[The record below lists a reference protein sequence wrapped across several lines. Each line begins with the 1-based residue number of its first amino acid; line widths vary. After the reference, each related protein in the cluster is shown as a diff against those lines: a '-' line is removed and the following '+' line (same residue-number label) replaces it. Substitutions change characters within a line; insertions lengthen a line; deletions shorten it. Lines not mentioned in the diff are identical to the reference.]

1 MGQGLEAGR
10 KAGRR
15 RKAQQEAA
23 AAAAA
28 LAAKNRAIYES
39 ASPAAAAVGVT
50 PFVRENDINFTARN
64 LKPDTT
70 ANYFF
75 DDVKV
80 NNFVQRGAIINVSST
95 SALSAIKINEGVYG
109 STSKAY
115 AEVLGTSLTG
125 TQNQLYVSDNFITI
139 RMTNVSGNSF
149 IYQSDFNKNDLIYQ
163 TVDNLPFNF
172 DIYKGISQPNYTFLG
187 KVKNWEY
194 INDSTGWLVVEPIL
208 GTLNVEQTSAS
219 SNRIWNL
226 TNLYLV
232 QKVAVRTASNNRFQ
246 SGETLTYAANGVAY
260 TTVSSGN
267 SYVALS
273 SVVATPNTAN
283 TPRRSIPLV
292 SNSLSRDGI
301 STLVGNTITIV
312 SGTNIGFKANVVTTV
327 GGGAGGNNALGC
339 IEAIVDA
346 DLPAHCTSN
355 SIYSIGNH
363 VVNDVGAL
371 HGIFHIPSENSLRWL
386 TGERIFTITDT
397 NTHDSNDYK
406 MRAVAKYSAVGKLNT
421 TENARNNVLR
431 EQTPSTLQAPPKVTQ
446 ETQKIND
453 RKFMAQTFFTPK
465 GNEIVNNEVKNAY
478 GMLITSVDLFFK
490 KKPTDNNELLPFTL
504 AICKVE
510 NGLPSNEII
519 AERTLEPGYINI
531 STTIPNYAN
540 TSAKTKFSFKDPV
553 PLSPSTEYCVKL
565 MTESPDYEVWTAI
578 LGEKFQDELGNDR
591 KVSDQPLV
599 GNLFRSQNASNWNP
613 ILNQDLMFIVNRA
626 NFSTSKTLYFNIK
639 PDEDTATNILMDEL
653 QVFSEEQQFPPTK
666 ITYEVKT
673 LLTDGS
679 TVSDFVKVNNKETY
693 KFGKDTDISSIASR
707 RRRLIRKGQ
716 VADVNVKVTMT
727 TTDNTVAPIINSE
740 RFSLFAIQN
749 IINNGGISNN
759 LITIT
764 SSGTHLN
771 AANITVTFSAPQIG
785 SNTATGNVTSGLF
798 SGGKVLGINII
809 NPGAG
814 YLESPTITISEP
826 AATANATAVVNGE
839 TDTSGGN
846 ILARYQTKVVEL
858 EDGFDAGDLVVK
870 MNAIK
875 PSGTNIAVYFKVLS
889 SLDKDPFD
897 IKKWQRMVPVLDKV
911 SKDQYT
917 TVPLEFRYSL
927 SKGQIEYF
935 DGNKAFPLG
944 GTFKYFAIK
953 VRMLAQDPTVVP
965 MVDDLKVVAVPGEN
979 PLLSVV
985 DAGFYS

>member
-1 MGQGLEAGR
+1 MGQGLEAQR
-10 KAGRR
+10 KARR
-15 RKAQQEAA
+15 RREQQE
-23 AAAAA
+23 AAAA
-28 LAAKNRAIYES
+28 LAAKNRAIYETS
-39 ASPAAAAVGVT
+39 SPATAAVGVT
-50 PFVRENDINFTARN
+50 PFIRENDINFTAKN
-64 LKPDTT
+64 LKPDAV

-80 NNFVQRGAIINVSST
+80 NNFVQRGSVVNVATT

-125 TQNQLYVSDNFITI
+125 NQNLLYVNDNFITI

-149 IYQSDFNKNDLIYQ
+149 IYQSDFTKDDLIYQ
-163 TVDNLPFNF
+163 TVDNLPFNYDF
-172 DIYKGISQPNYTFLG
+172 YKGIAQPNFTFLG

-208 GTLNVEQTSAS
+208 GTLNVQQTSAS

-246 SGETLTYAANGVAY
+246 TGETLTYAATGVAY
-260 TTVSSGN
+260 TTVSSSN

-283 TPRRSIPLV
+283 TPIRSISLAT
-292 SNSLSRDGI
+292 NSLSRDGI
-301 STLVGNTITIV
+301 STIVGNTISIV
-312 SGTNIGFKANVVTTV
+312 SGTNIGFSANVVMTV
-327 GGGAGGNNALGC
+327 SSNNSLGC
-339 IEAIVDA
+339 VEAIVDA

-355 SIYSIGNH
+355 SVYSIGNH

-371 HGIFHIPSENSLRWL
+371 HGIFHIPSESTLRWL
-386 TGERIFTITDT
+386 TGERVFTITDT
-397 NTHDSNDYK
+397 NDYNDNNYK
-406 MRAVAKYSAVGKLNT
+406 MRAVGKYSAVGKLNT

-446 ETQKIND
+446 ETQKVND

-478 GMLITSVDLFFK
+478 GILVTSIDIFFK
-490 KKPTDNNELLPFTL
+490 KKPTDNNELLPFTIAL
-504 AICKVE
+504 CKVE

-519 AERTLEPGYINI
+519 AESTLEPGYINV
-531 STTIPNYAN
+531 SSTIPNYAN
-540 TSAKTKFSFKDPV
+540 TSALTKFKFKDPV
-553 PLSPSTEYCVKL
+553 PLAPSTEYAIKL
-565 MTESPDYEVWTAI
+565 MTESPDYEVWTAV

-613 ILNQDLMFIVNRA
+613 ILNQDLMFAVNRA
-626 NFSTSKTLYFNIK
+626 NFSSSKTLYFNIK

-653 QVFSEEQQFPPTK
+653 QLFSEEQQFPPTK

-673 LLTDGS
+673 LLTDGT

-693 KFGKDTDISSIASR
+693 KFGKDTDISSSASK

-716 VADVNVKVTMT
+716 IADVNVKVTMT

-764 SSGTHLN
+764 SSGTHSN
-771 AANITVTFSAPQIG
+771 AANIVVTISAPQVG
-785 SNTATGNVTSGLF
+785 ANTATANVTPGLF

-826 AATANATAVVNGE
+826 AAAANATAVVNGE
-839 TDTSGGN
+839 TDSSGGN
-846 ILARYQTKVVEL
+846 NLARYQTKVVEL
-858 EDGFDAGDLVVK
+858 EDGFDSGDLVVK

-889 SLDKDPFD
+889 ALDKDPFD
-897 IKKWQRMVPVLDKV
+897 VKKWQRMVPVLDKV
-911 SKDQYT
+911 SKDQFT
-917 TVPLEFRYSL
+917 SVPLEFRYSL

-944 GTFKYFAIK
+944 GSFKYFAIK
-953 VRMLAQDPTVVP
+953 IRMLAQDPTVVP

-979 PLLSVV
+979 PIFSVV